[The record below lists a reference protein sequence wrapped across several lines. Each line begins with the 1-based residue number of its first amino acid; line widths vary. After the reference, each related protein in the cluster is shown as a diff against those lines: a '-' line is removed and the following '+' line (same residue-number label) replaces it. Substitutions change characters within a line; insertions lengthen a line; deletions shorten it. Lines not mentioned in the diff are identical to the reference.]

1 VSAAIRQTLA
11 VLVADPERIEGVA
24 PQALPELLGELE
36 ALRAKLLRQLMA
48 SAAPAPAPPAS
59 REPDRLL
66 SADQAAALL
75 GVSRRWV
82 YRRAS
87 SLPFTRRIGRGTLRF
102 SLRGLERW
110 REARR

>member
-1 VSAAIRQTLA
+1 VSADSRQTLA
-11 VLVADPERIEGVA
+11 VLATDPARIEHVPA
-24 PQALPELLGELE
+24 EQLADLIGEAE
-36 ALRAKLLRQLMA
+36 GLRAKLLRRLVA

-66 SADQAAALL
+66 TADEAAELL
-75 GVSRRWV
+75 GVSRRWM

-110 REARR
+110 RESRR